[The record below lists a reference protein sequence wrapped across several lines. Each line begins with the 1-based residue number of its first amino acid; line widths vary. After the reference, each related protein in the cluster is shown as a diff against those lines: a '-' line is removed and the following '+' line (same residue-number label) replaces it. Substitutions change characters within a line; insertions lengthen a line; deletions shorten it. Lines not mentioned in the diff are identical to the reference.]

1 MQKFDYCNPTKI
13 IFGKGTIGRIGSE
26 IKAFGPKKVLLIAGG
41 GSIKA
46 NGVYDQIVR
55 SLQESGI
62 EWVEA
67 WGVQANPVLSKV
79 REMIAQASRSG
90 VDGILAV
97 GGGSVIDSGK
107 SVAAGVH
114 AGDVWELYEK
124 RFVNVPALPL
134 FTVLTIS
141 ASGSEFDP
149 FAVLTNEG
157 EKKKWL
163 LACPSLFPKVS
174 IIDPSVQASLPWSQI
189 VNGAVDAIAHIM
201 EAYVTAED
209 ANSTEVTLALDESLM
224 RTVIAMTDRLQK
236 SRDDYYA
243 QASLAWAASLALSG
257 IQNAGVCFGDFA
269 SHGIEHGISAINP
282 KIAHGAGLGVV
293 LPAWIAYCHHIKPD
307 LFKRWAKNVWNADNA
322 EEGVKAFREKIHS
335 WGNAVTLRELGVL
348 EEQIPAIAANAVEF
362 GLTGMVKVLSDED
375 IRAILRLA

>member
-1 MQKFDYCNPTKI
+1 MQNFDFCNPTKVL
-13 IFGKGTIGRIGSE
+13 FGKNTIGRIGSE
-26 IKAFGPKKVLLIAGG
+26 IKAHGVKKVLLIAGE

-46 NGVYDQIVR
+46 NGVYDQIVQ
-55 SLQESGI
+55 SLKETGI
-62 EWVEA
+62 EWTEA
-67 WGVQANPVLSKV
+67 WGVQANPLLSKV
-79 REMIAQASRSG
+79 REMTALALKSG
-90 VDGILAV
+90 VDGVLAV

-114 AGDVWELYEK
+114 AGDVWKLYEK

-149 FAVLTNEG
+149 FAVITNEG

-163 LACPSLFPKVS
+163 LACPTLFPKVS
-174 IIDPSVQASLPWSQI
+174 IIDPSVQASLPWHQT

-209 ANSTEVTLALDESLM
+209 AEVTLALDESLM
-224 RTVIAMTDRLQK
+224 RTIIAMTDRLQK
-236 SRDDYYA
+236 NQEDYDA
-243 QASLAWAASLALSG
+243 RASLAWAVTLALSG
-257 IQNAGVCFGDFA
+257 IQNAGVAFGDFA

-282 KIAHGAGLGVV
+282 NIAHGAGLGVV
-293 LPAWIAYCHHIKPD
+293 LPAWIAYCHDAKPE
-307 LFKRWAKNVWNADNA
+307 LFRRWAKNVWSANSVD
-322 EEGVKAFREKIHS
+322 EGVKDFREKIRS
-335 WGNAVTLRELGVL
+335 WGNPITLRELGIE

-362 GLTGMVKVLSDED
+362 GLTGVVRVLSDED
-375 IRAILRLA
+375 IRAILRSA